1 MKPRPKPPAAPQT
14 LSEREI
20 TAILSRWPAEQPL
33 DAYMVEVQKQVATAA
48 MEQEVEHLCG
58 PRYIHDPARRYERG
72 GFYPGAIRVRSEWVP
87 MRIPRVRDTFSGKE
101 KPLQVYQRLRELS
114 EKQQTRLVDIIFRGL
129 SQRNYKQVA
138 QECAESFGLSAP
150 TVSRIFK
157 TRTAQI
163 LSEFEA
169 RDLSAARY
177 VAVMMDATMIRNK
190 HIMIGVGI
198 TQTGA
203 KTVLGFA
210 ELSTENTEA
219 VEGLLLRMIEQGLRY
234 DQGILFVVDGAKGI
248 HSAITTIFGG
258 YAQIQRC
265 TQHKRENVK
274 GHLRAKKKSSIE
286 RKLNAVY
293 FGTQPYREAKQELET
308 IQEQLEKDGYME
320 EANSLSEG
328 LEDTL
333 TLHRLGVRAELR
345 TYLRTTNIMESL
357 NAMIKERYR
366 KIRRWTSSE
375 QCHRWVVMGLLEVET
390 KVQNIPLTEDLAKL
404 QKALREQVS

>member
-1 MKPRPKPPAAPQT
+1 MKLRPKPPESFQM

-20 TAILSRWPAEQPL
+20 TAILSRWPAGQSL

-58 PRYIHDPARRYERG
+58 PRYPHDPTRHYERAR
-72 GFYPGAIRVRSEWVP
+72 FDPGAIRVRSEWVP
-87 MRIPRVRDTFSGKE
+87 MQIPRVRDTFSGKE
-101 KPLQVYQRLRELS
+101 KPLQIYQRLRELS
-114 EKQQTRLVDIIFRGL
+114 EKPQTRLVDIIFRGL
-129 SQRNYKQVA
+129 RQRNYTQVA

-157 TRTAQI
+157 ARTAQI
-163 LSEFEA
+163 LHEFEA
-169 RDLSAARY
+169 RDLSAERY
-177 VAVMMDATMIRNK
+177 VVVMMDATMIRNK
-190 HIMIGVGI
+190 HIMIGGGI
-198 TQTGA
+198 TQAGT

-219 VEGLLLRMIEQGLRY
+219 IEGLLLRMIEQGLRY
-234 DQGILFVVDGAKGI
+234 DQGILFMVDGAKGI
-248 HSAITTIFGG
+248 HSAITAVFGH

-265 TQHKRENVK
+265 TQHKRENIK
-274 GHLRAKKKSSIE
+274 GYLRGEKKSSIE
-286 RKLNAVY
+286 RQLNAVY
-293 FGTQPYREAKQELET
+293 FGTHTYREAMQELEA
-308 IQEQLEKDGYME
+308 IQEQLENDGYTE
-320 EANSLSEG
+320 AANSLREG

-333 TLHRLGVRAELR
+333 TLHRLGVHANLR
-345 TYLRTTNIMESL
+345 SYLRTTNIMESL
-357 NAMIKERYR
+357 NATIKERYR

-375 QCHRWVVMGLLEVET
+375 QCHRWGVMGLLEVET